1 MTVTRHEVLTVTSL
15 DDDPKSLI
23 DALLELPPNVHL
35 TEVEVPEVLRNW
47 EGHRYGTTPVTMTFQ
62 REATDA

>member
-1 MTVTRHEVLTVTSL
+1 MTVSRYEVLTVRSL

-23 DALLELPPNVHL
+23 NALLELPPNVHL
-35 TEVEVPEVLRNW
+35 TDVEPGEVMRNW
-47 EGHRYGTTPVTMTFQ
+47 EGHRYGTNPVTMTFQ

>member
-1 MTVTRHEVLTVTSL
+1 MTVTRHEILTVKSR

-23 DALLELPPNVHL
+23 DALLELPADAHL
-35 TEVEVPEVLRNW
+35 TDVEPSETMRNW
-47 EGHRYGTTPVTMTFQ
+47 EGHRYGTAPVTFTFQ